1 MKMSKN
7 ILILGSKPEADFNE
21 FDIAYCANAA
31 SSFYNKQLLQ
41 KGGIVKS
48 IISASELV
56 ENKRKDNIDKTIWLQ
71 NKLPKLIDNSKSKI
85 YLINYNHFC
94 EAVTILKKSSF
105 NGELDML
112 NTYELNSLQKRITNY
127 SEPIWTKF
135 HRDVGVYELLS
146 NIKHFLINKFY
157 TLKDKS
163 YLNSGLFRPS
173 TGVVSLIIAI
183 HENGLDASYEV
194 SGIGIKGRGLYP
206 DGQDN
211 TWTPKGKLQA
221 YHVYVDR
228 IILETLVNSYEIFFR
243 DKSLNYLNSK
253 NGN

>member
-1 MKMSKN
+1 MTHKN

-31 SSFYNKQLLQ
+31 SSFYNIQLIN
-41 KGGIVKS
+41 KGGVVKS
-48 IISASELV
+48 VISASELI
-56 ENKRKDNIDKTIWLQ
+56 ENKRIGNIAKTSWLQ
-71 NKLPKLIDNSKSKI
+71 NKFHKLIDNSKSKI
-85 YLINYNHFC
+85 YLINYNHFSD
-94 EAVTILKKSSF
+94 AVAAVKTSSF
-105 NGELDML
+105 NGELDLMDT
-112 NTYELNSLQKRITNY
+112 NELNSLQKRVTKL

-173 TGVVSLIIAI
+173 TGIVSLIIAI

-194 SGIGIKGRGLYP
+194 SGIGIKDRGLYP
-206 DGQDN
+206 DGQNN
-211 TWTPKGKLQA
+211 TWTPKSRLKA
-221 YHVYVDR
+221 YHVNVDR
-228 IILETLVNSYEIFFR
+228 LICETLVKSYKITFNDE
-243 DKSLNYLNSK
+243 SMNYLNSY
-253 NGN
+253 N